1 LPELDIDQ
9 VADIVDQLEHR
20 PVLVAAEHC
29 TRQRHRHSGCTR
41 CMDAC
46 PAGAIA
52 WNEGLEI
59 DWEAC
64 TGCRICAT
72 VCPTA
77 ALEAGEPSDDEV
89 LVQIQRTVEKG
100 GRVTFACLNVR
111 RGVQGGG
118 SCVPVNCLGR
128 LNEALLV
135 GAGACGAESVWL
147 VDGECESCPQ
157 AVGRTTAGRVL
168 TRSNVI
174 LEALG
179 IPVRA
184 AFRPDLPEAAGVHGG
199 GNGYGQGVSRRGLFK
214 ALARETARVGDVT
227 AGVVQSRQ
235 EAMEPG
241 TSVRGELPKALP
253 SNRLLL
259 LATLKRL
266 EAPAP
271 GAMISEE
278 GGPFASFQLAEG
290 CTACQMC
297 AFFCPTG
304 ALTGVVDGGKVGLA
318 FRASHC
324 TNCGLCR
331 DICYRDAV
339 RLSPQVDLHKLAALE
354 VEWCFAQEMDAEPW
368 KKGIS
373 ETVARQILGTLRR

>member
-1 LPELDIDQ
+1 MPGLD
-9 VADIVDQLEHR
+9 VDQL
-20 PVLVAAEHC
+20 AEVMDRLQPHPLAVDSQLC
-29 TRQRHRHSGCTR
+29 TRKRHRHSICTR
-41 CMDAC
+41 CVDTC
-46 PAGAIA
+46 PVGAIA

-59 DWEAC
+59 DWEVC
-64 TGCRICAT
+64 IGCGICAA

-77 ALEAGEPSDDEV
+77 ALEAAQPSDDEL
-89 LVQIQRTVEKG
+89 LVQIQRAVDSQG
-100 GRVTFACLNVR
+100 WVAFACR
-111 RGVQGGG
+111 QVQEDATSGGP
-118 SCVPVNCLGR
+118 CITVPCLGC
-128 LNEALLV
+128 LNEGLLV
-135 GAGACGAESVWL
+135 SAAAYGARSVWL
-147 VDGECESCPQ
+147 VDGACEDCTESVGQ
-157 AVGRTTAGRVL
+157 AAARVVL
-168 TRSNVI
+168 ARSNAL
-174 LEALG
+174 LEAFG
-179 IPVRA
+179 APDRA
-184 AFRPDLPEAAGVHGG
+184 AFRPDLPDVPGARGG
-199 GNGYGQGVSRRGLFK
+199 GNGSLQGVSRRGLIK
-214 ALARETARVGDVT
+214 ALARETARVGEVT
-227 AGVVQSRQ
+227 SEVAQKGQPP
-235 EAMEPG
+235 EPA
-241 TSVRGELPKALP
+241 VRVRRELPRELP

-259 LATLKRL
+259 LAALKHL
-266 EAPAP
+266 GTPVVGILVGDES
-271 GAMISEE
+271 GL
-278 GGPFASFQLAEG
+278 FAQFQLEEG